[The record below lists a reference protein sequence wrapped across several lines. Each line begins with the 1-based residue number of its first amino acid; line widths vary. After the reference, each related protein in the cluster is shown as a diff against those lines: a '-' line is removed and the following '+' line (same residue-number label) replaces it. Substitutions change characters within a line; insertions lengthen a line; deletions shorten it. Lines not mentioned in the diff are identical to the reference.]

1 MQPTHHLSKI
11 YELLHWRHKMSDY
24 IKVQGYNSLVRDT
37 RSNAIVNKDKNAY
50 NIAKR
55 RAEEAQR
62 QRDEIRGA
70 TREINNLKCVMHEI
84 KDMLKTLLDKN

>member
-1 MQPTHHLSKI
+1 
-11 YELLHWRHKMSDY
+11 MSDY
-24 IKVQGYNSLVRDT
+24 VKVQGYSGLVRDT

-70 TREINNLKCVMHEI
+70 TREINNLKCEMHEI
-84 KDMLKTLLDKN
+84 KSMLKTLLDKN